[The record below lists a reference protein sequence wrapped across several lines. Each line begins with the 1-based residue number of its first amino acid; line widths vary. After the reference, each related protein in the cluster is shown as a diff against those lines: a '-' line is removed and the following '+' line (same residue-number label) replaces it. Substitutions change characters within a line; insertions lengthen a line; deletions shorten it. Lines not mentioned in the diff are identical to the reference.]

1 MLPPY
6 NLRWNCLE
14 IWIFLV
20 FFVSGFNY
28 LINSPELTL
37 YFVHICGGKRHKS
50 RTPALVK
57 KTREN
62 YCIYVKYRSIKFYL
76 YTVEQSQKAV
86 DAFLSTERLLSF
98 GSSEQHCRAKPKTVT
113 ANFSNE
119 QLLPIGSA
127 DRYMCP
133 HQELDLSRLT
143 FHVCHYS
150 LRGN

>member
-20 FFVSGFNY
+20 FLCLVSAIWLIHRNSHYILFTFVEAND
-28 LINSPELTL
+28 INRGHQPLS
-37 YFVHICGGKRHKS
+37 
-50 RTPALVK
+50 K

-62 YCIYVKYRSIKFYL
+62 YCIYVKYRSIKFYP

-113 ANFSNE
+113 AYYSNK
-119 QLLPIGSA
+119 QLLPFGSI